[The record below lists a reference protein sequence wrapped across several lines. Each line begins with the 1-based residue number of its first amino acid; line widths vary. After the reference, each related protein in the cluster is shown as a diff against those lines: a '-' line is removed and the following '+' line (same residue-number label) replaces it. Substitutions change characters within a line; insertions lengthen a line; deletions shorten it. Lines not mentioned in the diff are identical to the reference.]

1 MPLQRSPKKSSM
13 ESGQKKNEKNILD
26 FFSSSVSNSMRH
38 ADSEPSLN
46 AMPIDDQTAGYKRKH
61 SGEDDQE
68 VRTSMAEIRM
78 LFTASSY
85 ENDKKF
91 ECLRKSLEQSFLQS
105 INELKAQN
113 EAITKSMEL
122 ISDKYDEM
130 TTHMKKVENEQ
141 KDQKRYIHLLEQKIE
156 LLERKNVSS
165 SIEIRNIPKLNA
177 SETKEDLIKT
187 VKNISDVLKVPIDK
201 MDIKD
206 IYRTN
211 TKIESNKPI
220 TLEFTRTT
228 IKEDL
233 LKSVKAFNK
242 ANRKEDKLN
251 TSHLRIVGQP
261 KPIYITESLTQ
272 KARKLFFLSRE
283 FARNNNFQFC
293 WTAHGQVFLRKAE
306 GAPQTRVE
314 SENVLSELVK
324 QN

>member
-1 MPLQRSPKKSSM
+1 
-13 ESGQKKNEKNILD
+13 
-26 FFSSSVSNSMRH
+26 
-38 ADSEPSLN
+38 
-46 AMPIDDQTAGYKRKH
+46 MPIDDQTAGYKRKH

-220 TLEFTRTT
+220 TL
-228 IKEDL
+228 
-233 LKSVKAFNK
+233 V
-242 ANRKEDKLN
+242 
-251 TSHLRIVGQP
+251 
-261 KPIYITESLTQ
+261 
-272 KARKLFFLSRE
+272 
-283 FARNNNFQFC
+283 
-293 WTAHGQVFLRKAE
+293 
-306 GAPQTRVE
+306 
-314 SENVLSELVK
+314 
-324 QN
+324 